1 MPRLS
6 DIIEEFIKQMLQ
18 ENDDRELQ
26 IRRNQLANQFSC
38 APSQINYVLTTR
50 FTKDKGYY
58 IESKRGGGGCIILRR
73 IEFRDNNDLSEILR
87 DKIGNT
93 ITYNSASNIIN
104 GLIESE
110 FITEREGNLMK
121 VAINDRVLNN
131 VISDKNKIRADIL
144 KSMIMI
150 IL

>member
-73 IEFRDNNDLSEILR
+73 IEFSDNNDLSEILR
-87 DKIGNT
+87 DKIGNN

-104 GLIESE
+104 GLIESD

-131 VISDKNKIRADIL
+131 VISDKNRIRADIL